1 MVMDGAIQDQEMLKN
16 KDKNKVVKVGR
27 DVDRR

>member
-1 MVMDGAIQDQEMLKN
+1 MDGAIQDQEMLKN